1 VKNNSHTNIIL
12 MGVPSRFD
20 LPDSSCVNN
29 EIDSFNNKLVKIV
42 KPFKF
47 STLLKIEQRREN
59 FTTHGAHLNATG
71 KVLVTKQIVNY
82 VNSIFN
88 QKEETPICMGWK
100 AEPDVCTFDV
110 IKLKQGYTSLV
121 TSTSNLENNNNFV
134 NDLNSRKV
142 NGNQVLTSM
151 QERMSDQVTAD
162 LVCLEKQLSPKSLV
176 TKPDVNRTS
185 SRIRK
190 APVTKSDAFLW

>member
-1 VKNNSHTNIIL
+1 
-12 MGVPSRFD
+12 MGVSSRFD
-20 LPDSSCVNN
+20 IPDSSCVNN
-29 EIDSFNNKLVKIV
+29 EIDCFNNKLVKIV

-47 STLLKIEQRREN
+47 SSLLRIEQRREN
-59 FTTHGAHLNATG
+59 FITHGAHLNATG
-71 KVLVTKQIVNY
+71 KVLVTKQIVSY

-100 AEPDVCTFDV
+100 AESDVCTFHMN
-110 IKLKQGYTSLV
+110 KLKQGYSSLV
-121 TSTSNLENNNNFV
+121 TSTSNLENNNNSV

-142 NGNQVLTSM
+142 IDNQVLNSM

-162 LVCLEKQLSPKSLV
+162 LVCLEKQLTPKSLV

-190 APVTKSDAFLW
+190 APVTKNDNFLW